1 MDTVPRWLLGVCSLL
16 AVFCP
21 IVTSDSWIPSSSSW
35 VVDSAGTPSGV
46 VSDAG
51 KALDG
56 NSGTFWNPEELAQ
69 NYNNWYITLDLGAS
83 YSLSKIKF
91 QNYGDTTHD
100 VSAFALQKSSSSTP
114 YVWGNVVSN
123 SGVATGHNSFQEY
136 AFTATSARYWK
147 FIVTRTPNGYQPY
160 LKELQFYG
168 SGVAVAGGWSA
179 WDAWTECSVTCG
191 NVTGSRTR
199 TRRCDNPEPLFGG
212 RSCTGDAQETS
223 ACSSDVPCPVI
234 ETGGSVG
241 ADHLLYPTLCMY
253 GDGSTYRGSV
263 NTTQSGLTC
272 QRWDSQSP
280 HAHNTTVTYPLAG
293 LHENYCR
300 NPDGAARPWCYT
312 TDPDVAREYCDIS
325 NCFLDEC
332 YEGDGAS
339 YRGTVNVTKSGR
351 ACQYWANQTTHT
363 HANTPENHPN
373 SGLEENYCRNPNGT
387 GYPWCYTQDP
397 DVRDEECVIP
407 RCDNEWTRYGTNYFR
422 AYGEERKTYA
432 DAKATC
438 AEENALLPI
447 VKDSGTW
454 DFLINLRD
462 SSGITTTVW
471 IGVTD
476 LEEEGTFVWDDGSP
490 PGWEPDPSSHKSHWD
505 CAKMTRN
512 EDDPPNQLLSAN
524 CTNTKYY
531 ICERITRPCSP
542 NPCINNGTCVETVPS
557 GFLCRCGQ
565 NYTGTYCG
573 DSVSRKIIFPGPRGI
588 DDYARME
595 TTLSEDLTSFTLCMH
610 MRSNMDSRN
619 VISLVSYA
627 VAESNNE
634 LFFGNREFKLCI
646 LVQSHGNKMADPP
659 VWDGKWHAICTT
671 WRSSDGAWQL
681 YADGVLTASGSG
693 FRVGGRVRKGGTWIL
708 GQDQDVVGGGFDADQ
723 AFTGELSGVNLWDR
737 VLSPAEIA
745 ADCSYHGNVIDWD
758 TTNIRVFGQAS
769 RAEYQ
774 CNAVATTT
782 SPSTVATTT
791 TPSTTATTTVPGT
804 ECPAGWSLFSG
815 KCYKVFTDTVAYSQA
830 RQVCIDNGGSLAMVK
845 NSEISSFMKTLSSDH
860 KWFGLSDE
868 VTEGQFLWEDGTSLT
883 STGFTDWYPG
893 EPNGGSLENC
903 VQYWRRTWNDRSC
916 TDQLGFTCEV
926 RATTPTPTPTPT
938 PITVH
943 ESSVNIARGRPAW
956 QSSTRYQEGTPD
968 KAVNGDR
975 SGYYRRDNSCSHTA
989 ADNNAWWYVDL
1000 ESSHSVERVVIFNRE
1015 DCCSG
1020 RLNPFRVHV
1029 GNSTAVASNP
1039 SCGGD
1044 HSAPNLTVACGG
1056 LTGRY
1061 VGVLLPGSSRVLTL
1075 CEVEVYGSKVLKWR
1089 DDSRC
1094 GDGYTVEDGSTAEC
1108 NPDSDRPCCSPYNY
1122 CGYTTDHCDCEG
1134 CVDYRKP
1141 VKCDS
1146 WTKWLNVDNPGT
1158 TGDWESLHSIRRNL
1172 PGQVCDTPTK
1182 IDARVVGT
1190 GQDAW
1195 STGENFAYYDA
1206 TAGFVCRK
1214 VDQPDHTCL
1223 DYEVRFCCR
1232 DRNMED
1238 WTKHGSSSYK
1248 FLQSTF
1254 VNYTEAR
1261 ALCDAE
1267 GAKLAM
1273 PKDQATHDF
1282 IVELRNHFHT
1292 NINLWIGLNDI
1303 DVEGDFVWEDGTPL
1317 GNLTRWFPNQP
1328 NNVNRLQH
1336 CAVLTPETNPYPN
1349 QWRDDKCSNTWG
1361 VICEKAEGGL
1371 CSGVACANHA
1381 VCVQRSEGELQC
1393 TCRNGYSGDGT
1404 VECQDID
1411 ECGDASHKCSRDEL
1425 CFNTEGSYRCAQCYP
1440 DFTVQGGADIPAS
1453 AVIILRRVG
1462 FFLRTETNID
1472 CNVEYTVSFAWT
1484 VWSVEGS
1491 DSEQLNTTGKLK
1503 TSAHEIAIPKNFL
1516 PLGLNMLKVVVAVLE
1531 KDSGL
1536 RLNRSLERWVRI
1548 ISSPIEARI
1557 AGGSARSVSFGSDI
1571 ALDAAVSYDPDSII
1585 KDSRLFNFSWT
1596 CRIGQVT
1603 PCDEVFLNVSTEAAY
1618 VIPSGVFRPNDT
1630 VTFTVDVSF
1639 SGRVSGVYVQAI
1651 HLGVEDPTI
1660 SLRCNSNCNNRMN
1673 PSERL
1678 ALQAVCENCLQGEQ
1692 LNYNWTLQK
1701 APSDYRRSIFNWE
1714 TDTTTGN
1721 LLPDLVVQA
1730 EVFTKPGAYVLRVDV
1745 VRAEG
1750 VSGFAE
1756 YRFEPNTPP
1765 TVGTCSASPE
1775 TGVAMVDEFSVQCT
1789 GFADSDLPM
1798 TFAFFYSTGGQRLVA
1813 INSTAEDDELSL
1825 FYSGLVP
1832 STPPIPFP
1840 VGLPSRDYNVTIVV
1854 RATDVL
1860 GAQATVSLVVK
1871 VFPLPVEET
1880 SSVATQ
1886 LTIGANSTLGKLVQG
1901 GNFQAAVQIS
1911 NSVNSVLNVEATNA
1925 TDQDKQN
1932 ATKVRSS
1939 IISSLSEFK
1948 VQSVSSV
1955 NILANALSQA
1965 TVVQE
1970 EVSTDS
1976 QVTAAASLVDLVEII
1991 QNQPEEE
1998 LGIEEAEESS
2008 VFLTSALVNVM
2019 RASSYSSQEAKSRL
2033 TGRTKADRLQQTQ
2046 VATSTVFGALNTMND
2061 VVLSRKRP
2069 NEKPTLLQ
2077 QDNFELS
2084 LRKQTCDQMSS
2095 QIVTT
2100 TEANGGWFRTPDA
2113 SILFGEYTCSEP
2125 VDSETYQT
2133 TLNPYEYSSDSDR
2146 IQSSVGALKYK
2157 NDRGELTV
2165 SNLES
2170 PVEVVVERRDAV
2182 QVQTE
2187 RGRTGRAGTG
2197 VMSIHSFNVTDEEN
2211 SIHVIVTPDLNWVPI
2226 RLYLWRQDQ
2235 PIKGQY
2241 GWNVTLPLSSDQ
2253 LYSVRWLD
2261 GEDITADPYSWFWTP
2276 EELAT
2281 GEGQRYYLGVEH
2293 VPFNQS
2299 GFDLSDLRE
2308 LENGTSEVEFSYS
2321 DENFTLPYTVTI
2333 LSTRCL
2339 FFDDKSHRWKSD
2351 GCRSGPLTN
2360 ANITHCFCDHLTAF
2374 GSDFQFFVAPNSLNI
2389 LKALQGFNNISEN
2402 PAVVITISVIVGIY
2416 LLMVLWARWK
2426 DRKDVE
2432 KVGATV
2438 LGSSPGGSC
2447 SVYQVVV
2454 FTGARSNSGT
2464 TAKVS
2469 VMFYGDTGESGPH
2482 ELDDPRRMT
2491 FCTGGVDSFLVT
2503 SSGGMG
2509 PLNYIHIW
2517 HDNSGDDPSWFLSKI
2532 IVTDVNTDRKY
2543 YFLCDKWFAV
2553 EEGDGKV
2560 ERIFPVASDREL
2572 KRFKTIFSSKTGA
2585 GFRDDHLWFS
2595 VLGRPAYSTFS
2606 RVQRVSCCLS
2616 LLLCTMLAN
2625 IMFFGT
2631 GDSFQKPPA
2640 VNIFGFDV
2648 QLPISWGEIMIA
2660 IESALLVFPINLAI
2674 VQIFR
2679 HCGPRPAQ
2687 LKETD
2692 QDHGKKAG
2700 RESSENSE
2708 GKRSCINSSPATVI
2722 TEFTDDDR
2730 ELIREILSSCRTP
2743 SQLTTIK
2750 TSIAKSRASKSS
2762 KTTRRLPSGDGK
2774 VLCDGECDVVREEWF
2789 EGAKKG
2795 QKTRKVKL
2803 AWQDKIS
2810 LPWKRGSYDVK
2821 RAESVKKKKTKKAFL
2836 LPWWCVYIGW
2846 FFVFSSCFVSAFFTI
2861 LYGFEYGRQKAEAWL
2876 FTFLTSFFFDL
2887 VIMQPIKILLL
2898 GIVFALIIKKIDTS
2912 GEEVAPTPI
2921 QEDEE
2926 YLVQEAKEL
2935 GSATSMK
2942 PRATGPPDD
2951 QELLKARQQ
2960 RFLELSLRSALLE
2973 LSFFTIYVFI
2983 LILVANGNRDFYMYH
2998 MTSNVENVFTGP
3010 FSKVT
3015 NREKFWTFMRSTVV
3029 SELQSSE
3036 WYNGKA
3042 IDSDKLGFLSDY
3054 NSYIVGPARLR
3065 QLRVKRRG
3073 TCEIPGAMTRV
3084 SPTCDGE
3091 YSWWNNDDGHYT
3103 LGWKEWTASSND
3115 SVNVANVSS
3124 ELRPW
3129 VYQPTS
3135 LTTATPQYGL
3145 HGMYYG
3151 GGYIL
3156 ELQSNNSNANLQIVE
3171 NLERGQWIDSAT
3183 RAIFVE
3189 LIVYNPNANLFS
3201 VVSLLAEFSSL
3212 GKVYTHHEIATVR
3225 LYLYQTTWSYAVLAF
3240 QIMFVLVT
3248 FVFAYREVNRIL
3260 LMGTDYFRL
3269 FWNLVELCVCL
3280 LSLAQIGL
3288 QLYTTYIILD
3298 FTNKAGRTNE
3308 RSYSK
3313 YKRAAS
3319 WDQLNTYV
3327 QAWLVCAATLKL
3339 MHLCR
3344 FNKHVERSAITLTR
3358 STKPLLNYMVI
3369 FIITVSAFCMLTYL
3383 VLGASLEGYSP
3394 YITNVETMLGVM
3406 LGGFDFNALSD
3417 AHHFLG
3423 PAIFFGYL
3431 MFVNFLLL
3439 MMFCAILDVA
3449 YHEVIEGESEDEKS
3463 KNQKITELGMAIA
3476 GDAYQRTKDT
3486 VERSLGWQTHT
3497 KTVRGKTPA
3506 YTKAELMEDLLQA
3519 RRKALSFI
3527 RSKDSHATE
3536 TEGSYKD
3543 PAFDSHN
3550 GTSNSTKKT
3559 SNSFYVENDSIPG
3572 CIQ

>member
-1 MDTVPRWLLGVCSLL
+1 
-16 AVFCP
+16 
-21 IVTSDSWIPSSSSW
+21 
-35 VVDSAGTPSGV
+35 
-46 VSDAG
+46 
-51 KALDG
+51 
-56 NSGTFWNPEELAQ
+56 
-69 NYNNWYITLDLGAS
+69 
-83 YSLSKIKF
+83 
-91 QNYGDTTHD
+91 
-100 VSAFALQKSSSSTP
+100 
-114 YVWGNVVSN
+114 
-123 SGVATGHNSFQEY
+123 
-136 AFTATSARYWK
+136 
-147 FIVTRTPNGYQPY
+147 
-160 LKELQFYG
+160 
-168 SGVAVAGGWSA
+168 
-179 WDAWTECSVTCG
+179 
-191 NVTGSRTR
+191 
-199 TRRCDNPEPLFGG
+199 
-212 RSCTGDAQETS
+212 
-223 ACSSDVPCPVI
+223 
-234 ETGGSVG
+234 
-241 ADHLLYPTLCMY
+241 
-253 GDGSTYRGSV
+253 
-263 NTTQSGLTC
+263 
-272 QRWDSQSP
+272 
-280 HAHNTTVTYPLAG
+280 
-293 LHENYCR
+293 
-300 NPDGAARPWCYT
+300 
-312 TDPDVAREYCDIS
+312 
-325 NCFLDEC
+325 
-332 YEGDGAS
+332 
-339 YRGTVNVTKSGR
+339 
-351 ACQYWANQTTHT
+351 
-363 HANTPENHPN
+363 
-373 SGLEENYCRNPNGT
+373 
-387 GYPWCYTQDP
+387 
-397 DVRDEECVIP
+397 
-407 RCDNEWTRYGTNYFR
+407 
-422 AYGEERKTYA
+422 
-432 DAKATC
+432 
-438 AEENALLPI
+438 
-447 VKDSGTW
+447 
-454 DFLINLRD
+454 
-462 SSGITTTVW
+462 
-471 IGVTD
+471 
-476 LEEEGTFVWDDGSP
+476 
-490 PGWEPDPSSHKSHWD
+490 
-505 CAKMTRN
+505 
-512 EDDPPNQLLSAN
+512 
-524 CTNTKYY
+524 
-531 ICERITRPCSP
+531 
-542 NPCINNGTCVETVPS
+542 
-557 GFLCRCGQ
+557 
-565 NYTGTYCG
+565 
-573 DSVSRKIIFPGPRGI
+573 
-588 DDYARME
+588 
-595 TTLSEDLTSFTLCMH
+595 
-610 MRSNMDSRN
+610 
-619 VISLVSYA
+619 
-627 VAESNNE
+627 
-634 LFFGNREFKLCI
+634 
-646 LVQSHGNKMADPP
+646 MADPP
-659 VWDGKWHAICTT
+659 VWDGKWHSICTT
-671 WRSSDGAWQL
+671 WRSSDGTWQF
-681 YADGVLTASGSG
+681 YADGVLTSSGSG
-693 FRVGGRVRKGGTWIL
+693 FNVGGRVRKGGTWIL
-708 GQDQDVVGGGFDADQ
+708 GQDQDAVGGGFDADQ

-782 SPSTVATTT
+782 SPSTVGGELEHAIYS
-791 TPSTTATTTVPGT
+791 PKHKSRRSISGAEPCELSTFHHVPQSDCSGSDIARHPGVSLQFCADACCAVLT
-804 ECPAGWSLFSG
+804 CLSFQYNVYSECFLKNKLCLDAEKGYAAAGNMYDRPAVSECPAGWSLFSG
-815 KCYKVFTDTVAYSQA
+815 KCYKVFTDTVTYSQA

-845 NSEISSFMKTLSSDH
+845 NSEINSFLKTLSSDH

-868 VTEGQFLWEDGTSLT
+868 VTEGQFLWEDGGSLT

-903 VQYWRRTWNDRSC
+903 VQYWRQTWNDRSC

-956 QSSTRYQEGTPD
+956 QSSTRYEEGTPD

-975 SGYYRRDNSCSHTA
+975 SGYYSRDHSCSHTA

-1000 ESSHSVERVVIFNRE
+1000 GSSHSIERVVIFNRE

-1029 GNSTAVASNP
+1029 GNSTAVRLNP

-1044 HSAPNLTVACGG
+1044 YSAPNLTVACGG

-1172 PGQVCDTPTK
+1172 PGQVCDTPTA

-1195 STGENFAYYDA
+1195 STGENFAYFDA

-1214 VDQPDHTCL
+1214 VDQPDNTCL

-1238 WTKHGSSSYK
+1238 WTKHGSGSYK

-1261 ALCDAE
+1261 ALCSAE

-1303 DVEGDFVWEDGTPL
+1303 NVEGDFVWEDGTPL
-1317 GNLTRWFPNQP
+1317 GNLTRWFPSQP
-1328 NNVNRLQH
+1328 NNGNRLQH

-1349 QWRDDKCSNTWG
+1349 QWRDDKCSDTWG
-1361 VICEKAEGGL
+1361 VICEKGCPENYNQFKDSCFQVFEVPRTLYEARAACATQGGLLAMPKDNATNTFLMSLMQPNLTWFGLEYQEAEGQWRWEDAPLVPSPTTEPPEDTVYNVTTNSSTFRWELESIPAISFAVEANVRSDVRLALSPVNNSTGTMYEIIIGGWNNLLTTLRRTDSEDHIAVKLTPGILPEGQFRRFWVQFIKGTVRVGKDNQTTPLVEWTDPSPIDVRFVGFATSEGILGQFRFYSTLSGKLEVFVGAHTIFSVRFTAVVEIPWNEEYRNAASMAYQGLVNDTTQSVSQIFATDAAFHGVVIHDISPGSVVVIFSVQFIGARPNETAVHANMASAVADSLLVVAGYTVSELWPGGAEGGL

-1381 VCVQRSEGELQC
+1381 VCVQRPEGELQC

-1411 ECGDASHKCSRDEL
+1411 ECGDGSHTCSRDEL

-1453 AVIILRRVG
+1453 AVTILRRVG

-1472 CNVEYTVSFAWT
+1472 CNVEYTVFFAWT

-1491 DSEQLNTTGKLK
+1491 DSQQLNTTGKLK
-1503 TSAHEIAIPKNFL
+1503 TSAHEIAVPKNFL
-1516 PLGLNMLKVVVAVLE
+1516 PLGLNMLKVVVTVLE
-1531 KDSGL
+1531 KESGL

-1571 ALDAAVSYDPDSII
+1571 TLDAAVSYDPDNII

-1596 CRIGQVT
+1596 CMRGEAT
-1603 PCDEVFLNVSTEAAY
+1603 PCNEVFLNVSTEAAY

-1630 VTFTVDVSF
+1630 ITFTVDVSF
-1639 SGRVSGVYVQAI
+1639 AGRVSGIYAQAI

-1692 LNYNWTLQK
+1692 VVYNWTLQK

-1730 EVFTKPGAYVLRVDV
+1730 DIFTKPGAYVLRVDV

-1860 GAQATVSLVVK
+1860 GAQATVGLVVK

-1932 ATKVRSS
+1932 ATQVRSS

-2033 TGRTKADRLQQTQ
+2033 TGRTKTDRLQQTQ
-2046 VATSTVFGALNTMND
+2046 AATSKVFGALNTMND

-2100 TEANGGWFRTPDA
+2100 TEENGGWFRTPDA
-2113 SILFGEYTCSEP
+2113 SILFGENTCRDP

-2133 TLNPYEYSSDSDR
+2133 TLNPYEYSGDSDR

-2170 PVEVVVERRDAV
+2170 PVEVVVERRGAV

-2276 EELAT
+2276 EEVAT

-2339 FFDDKSHRWKSD
+2339 FFDDQSHRWKSD

-2402 PAVVITISVIVGIY
+2402 PAVVIAISVIVGIY

-2438 LGSSPGGSC
+2438 LGSSPGGGC

-2454 FTGARSNSGT
+2454 FTGARANAGT
-2464 TAKVS
+2464 TAKVT

-2560 ERIFPVASDREL
+2560 ERIFPVASDQEL

-2700 RESSENSE
+2700 RESSEHSE

-2743 SQLTTIK
+2743 SQLTNIK
-2750 TSIAKSRASKSS
+2750 TSIAKR
-2762 KTTRRLPSGDGK
+2762 
-2774 VLCDGECDVVREEWF
+2774 
-2789 EGAKKG
+2789 
-2795 QKTRKVKL
+2795 
-2803 AWQDKIS
+2803 
-2810 LPWKRGSYDVK
+2810 SYDVK

-2846 FFVFSSCFVSAFFTI
+2846 FLVFSSCFVSAFFTI

-2887 VIMQPIKILLL
+2887 VITQPIKILLL

-2926 YLVQEAKEL
+2926 YLVQDAKEL

-3015 NREKFWTFMRSTVV
+3015 NREKFWTFMRSTLV
-3029 SELQSSE
+3029 SELHSSE

-3065 QLRVKRRG
+3065 QLRVKRSG
-3073 TCEIPGAMTRV
+3073 TCQIPGAMTRV
-3084 SPTCDGE
+3084 SPTCHGE

-3129 VYQPTS
+3129 VYQSTG
-3135 LTTATPQYGL
+3135 LTTATPHYGL

-3156 ELQSNNSNANLQIVE
+3156 ELQSNDSNLNLQTVDD
-3171 NLERGQWIDSAT
+3171 LERGQWIDSAT

-3201 VVSLLAEFSSL
+3201 VVSLLADFSSL
-3212 GKVYTHHEIATVR
+3212 GKVYTHHE
-3225 LYLYQTTWSYAVLAF
+3225 TTWSYAVLAF

-3298 FTNKAGRTNE
+3298 FTNKAGRTND

-3313 YKRAAS
+3313 YKQAAS

-3327 QAWLVCAATLKL
+3327 QAWLVCTATLKL

-3423 PAIFFGYL
+3423 PVIFFGYL

-3486 VERSLGWQTHT
+3486 IERSLGWQTHT
-3497 KTVRGKTPA
+3497 KTIRGNTPA

-3536 TEGSYKD
+3536 TEGSYRNS
-3543 PAFDSHN
+3543 AFDSHN

-3559 SNSFYVENDSIPG
+3559 SDSFYLENDSIPG
-3572 CIQ
+3572 YGLRSDRI